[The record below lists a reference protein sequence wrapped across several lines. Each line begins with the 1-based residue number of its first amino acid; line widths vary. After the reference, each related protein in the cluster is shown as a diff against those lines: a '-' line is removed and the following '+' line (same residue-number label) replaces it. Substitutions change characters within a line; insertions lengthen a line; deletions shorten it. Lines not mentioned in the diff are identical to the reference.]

1 MKSAQS
7 AAPLPI
13 RKLRRTIV
21 LALMCVELAFVVS
34 ILTGLYLN
42 ARSGYIRI
50 SSAALHQAARWG
62 DYPQIPQPRAE
73 ERPARRDPD
82 AAGTDAVPFA
92 VLTGDAQGNITVAEN
107 QIDVLSTQELLA
119 CYERVLAL
127 QKEDG
132 LLRDKQLR
140 YLYLHLPDGSA
151 RVVFASTVLE
161 QTLLRNQLLLSVGI
175 LLLSS
180 AAFFLV
186 SCLLSRVLVRPVAD
200 AFKRER
206 QFVADASHELKTPL
220 TVVLSNTEM
229 LLSSGDVADER
240 SLRRLDNIRAESQ
253 RMRTLVEDL
262 LALARL
268 DAGRRISA
276 PAPQCF
282 SYIAACALSG
292 FEPALFDAGRTLEED
307 VAPSLYV
314 NGDAARLRELLD
326 ILLDNACKYS
336 QPGSAIRVTLH
347 AVRREAVL
355 CVTSEGNPIPASE
368 HAAIFRRF
376 YRLDPSRGQQ
386 PGYGLGLSIAQGI
399 VADHHGRIGVR
410 NDTPQ
415 SNTFFIHLPL
425 CAAPESSAENG

>member
-7 AAPLPI
+7 AVPQPI

-21 LALMCVELAFVVS
+21 LALMCVELIFVIS

-50 SSAALHQAARWG
+50 SSAALHQAVRWG
-62 DYPQIPQPRAE
+62 DFPQMPQPRAE
-73 ERPARRDPD
+73 ERPARREFDDVPCAILD
-82 AAGTDAVPFA
+82 A
-92 VLTGDAQGNITVAEN
+92 DAQGNVTIAEN
-107 QIDVLSTQELLA
+107 QIASLAEDALLS
-119 CYERVLAL
+119 CYARVIA
-127 QKEDG
+127 QTEEEG
-132 LLRDKQLR
+132 LLRDMQLR
-140 YLYLHLPDGSA
+140 YLYLRAPDGSA

-161 QTLLRNQLLLSVGI
+161 QMLLRNQLLLSAGI
-175 LLLSS
+175 LFLSS

-186 SCLLSRVLVRPVAD
+186 SHLLSRVLVRPVAD
-200 AFKRER
+200 AFERER

-229 LLSSGDVADER
+229 LLSSGAIADER

-268 DAGRRISA
+268 DAGRRVSA
-276 PAPQCF
+276 PTPQCF
-282 SYIAACALSG
+282 SYITACALSG

-307 VAPSLYV
+307 IAPSLYV

-326 ILLDNACKYS
+326 ILLDNARKYS
-336 QPGSAIRVTLH
+336 QPGSVIRVTLR
-347 AVRREAVL
+347 AMRREAVL
-355 CVTSEGNPIPASE
+355 CVTSEGNPIPSSE

-415 SNTFFIHLPL
+415 SNTFFVHLPL
-425 CAAPESSAENG
+425 CAVPESGAENG